1 MRLRRHNQ
9 VVVVSNR
16 QALQHG
22 IRFDEVYTG
31 SLARHI
37 GTEQMVA
44 RLDPQTRARRGEVL
58 SLWFDP
64 AQMHL
69 FDAETGRSLTS

>member
-1 MRLRRHNQ
+1 MVDRTGL
-9 VVVVSNR
+9 
-16 QALQHG
+16 
-22 IRFDEVYTG
+22 DE
-31 SLARHI
+31 LPHAA
-37 GTEQMVA
+37 TEQMVA

-64 AQMHL
+64 ARMHL